1 MTNRNPAQSTARHA
15 RRARRLEGYT
25 CCIICG
31 FDDLSTLIMVDASR
45 LPRSVLDDHHVVGRV
60 NSDATVPLCPRC
72 HRLLTDGYL
81 DEGISMLAQPTVL
94 HRASAV
100 FRSLAKFCAAFVPG
114 LRQWADDIDALIS
127 YLDATCAEWRKFRRQ
142 RK

>member
-15 RRARRLEGYT
+15 RRGRRLGDYT

-60 NSDATVPLCPRC
+60 NSDATVPLCPTC
-72 HRLLTDGYL
+72 HRRLTDGYL
-81 DEGISMLAQPTVL
+81 DEGISMLPQPTLLHQVSTVL
-94 HRASAV
+94 
-100 FRSLAKFCAAFVPG
+100 RSLAKFCGAFIPG
-114 LRQWADDIDALIS
+114 LNQWAGDIDTLIS
-127 YLDATCAEWRKFRRQ
+127 NLDATFPGWRKFGRP